1 MICEDN
7 LFRLMAIDERF
18 GQDAGDRIR
27 LTARINRRLHCQRR
41 EEPEIDW
48 EDYDDAGEEAEPI

>member
-7 LFRLMAIDERF
+7 LIRLMAIDERF
-18 GQDAGDRIR
+18 GSDAGDRIR

-41 EEPEIDW
+41 EEPEID
-48 EDYDDAGEEAEPI
+48 